1 MCCFKLIQEN
11 KDRLASLPNII
22 PQLLS
27 LTQPGCGEHLQTTTL
42 RLLHNLSFDIGL
54 RQQMIQGGLVPQAVA
69 LLDNPQS
76 APLAAGLLYQLSIDD
91 EAKGLFIFCQGALQR
106 LYESIMRAMGAS
118 SSGPS
123 VPSKIFVNF
132 QD

>member
-1 MCCFKLIQEN
+1 MYKRYSLLPVMQEN
-11 KDRLASLPNII
+11 KDRLTALANIV

-27 LTQPGCGEHLQTTTL
+27 LLQPGCGEHLQTTAL
-42 RLLHNLSFDIGL
+42 RLLHNLSFDAGL

-91 EAKGLFIFCQGALQR
+91 DAKGLFIF
-106 LYESIMRAMGAS
+106 
-118 SSGPS
+118 
-123 VPSKIFVNF
+123 
-132 QD
+132 